1 MFDPMELAAW
11 IFAIAMVVFIIVQFV
26 AYVRANPIQRESMV
40 SKGGKR
46 RATRRAKRRSMS
58 K

>member
-1 MFDPMELAAW
+1 MFDPMFLAMW
-11 IFAIAMVVFIIVQFV
+11 VFAIAMVVFIIVQFV
-26 AYVRANPIQRESMV
+26 MYVRANPIQKTKT

-46 RATRRAKRRSMS
+46 RTKRRSTS